1 MKHALLA
8 ALAATTFLT
17 PVQAAEIDAQ
27 SRIDAVTVYPQG
39 AEITRIAEVSIAA
52 GEHTLVLDDLPGE
65 IDPQSIRVEG
75 EAGDAV
81 EIGSVDSRVVHVTS
95 EVETAGRRR
104 QIEDTIETLRDETA
118 SLDQILQN
126 VEYQRELIQDLARKP
141 FTVGNPAEKEL
152 RVDSAELGNLF
163 DLVAGRLQALDRTA
177 LDARIRKR
185 AIEKEIGDLQKQL
198 GELAPRQ
205 VVKAVVTVNLNSAAD
220 TAGTFRVKYRVHNA
234 GWRPFYDARLDM
246 PEDGTEPTLA
256 LVRRAEIVQ
265 NTTESWDGV
274 GLTLSTARPVGATQ
288 VPELSSF
295 GLGFERF
302 EGEAD
307 RRYRGKAMFDKVA
320 PASEP
325 TGVGGL
331 MNMYSS
337 DGAEEAREQKAE
349 ITLAGFQALYAIPGR
364 VTVDNQGTA
373 KKVRISAENI
383 EARLSA
389 MAAPLLDP
397 NAYLTA
403 EFTVDGDMPLL
414 PGRVLLFRDSVF
426 MGQGAL
432 PLLSPGEDHALGFGV
447 DDRVRIKRTEVRR
460 ETSESGIISTD
471 LVEERSWA
479 IEVENLH
486 VRSMPVRILDR
497 MPFSTHEDISVEL
510 LAGTTRPSETNV
522 ERKQGVLA
530 WDYELAEGEEKV
542 IRFGYRVSSPKD
554 RPIRLGMR

>member
-17 PVQAAEIDAQ
+17 PVQAAEIDAR
-27 SRIDAVTVYPQG
+27 SHIDAVTVYPQG
-39 AEITRIAEVSIAA
+39 AEITRVAEVSIAA

-65 IDPQSIRVEG
+65 IDTQSIRVEG
-75 EAGDAV
+75 EAGGAV
-81 EIGSVDSRVVHVTS
+81 EIGSVDSRIVHVTS
-95 EVETAGRRR
+95 GSETAGQRKR
-104 QIEDTIETLRDETA
+104 IEDTIETLRDEAA
-118 SLDQILQN
+118 SLDQLLQN

-152 RVDSAELGNLF
+152 RVDSTELGNLF
-163 DLVAGRLQALDRTA
+163 DLVAGRLQALDRSA

-185 AIEKEIGDLQKQL
+185 AIDKEIGDLQKQL

-205 VVKAVVTVNLNSAAD
+205 TVRAVVTVNLKSEAD
-220 TAGTFRVKYRVHNA
+220 TAGTFRVRYRVQNA

-246 PEDGTEPTLA
+246 PEDGSEPKLA

-274 GLTLSTARPVGATQ
+274 GLTLSTARPVGATAA
-288 VPELSSF
+288 PELSPF

-302 EGEAD
+302 EAD
-307 RRYRGKAMFDKVA
+307 AGRRYRGKSMFDNAA

-325 TGVGGL
+325 AGVGGIL
-331 MNMYSS
+331 NLHSS
-337 DGAEEAREQKAE
+337 DVAEEAREQDAD

-373 KKVRISAENI
+373 KKVQISAENI
-383 EARLSA
+383 EARLTV
-389 MAAPLLDP
+389 MAAPALDP

-403 EFTVDGDMPLL
+403 GFTVDGDTPLL
-414 PGRVLLFRDSVF
+414 PGRVLLFRDNVY

-432 PLLSPGEDHALGFGV
+432 PLLSPGEEHALGFGV
-447 DDRVRIKRTEVRR
+447 DDRVRVKRTEVRR

-471 LVEERSWA
+471 LVEEQSWA
-479 IEVENLH
+479 IEVQNLH
-486 VRSMPVRILDR
+486 VRTMPVRILDR
-497 MPFSTHEDISVEL
+497 MPYSTHEDISVEL

-522 ERKQGVLA
+522 DRKQGVLA
-530 WDYELAEGEEKV
+530 WDYELAEGAETL